1 MKLMLRIMAAGLMLA
16 SVASAKVWQVSIVDF
31 AFSPKTVNV
40 TQNDTVVWT
49 NNGTFTHSSTSGKN
63 GIPDGIWDS
72 GLLVHGATYRR
83 AFSDAGT
90 FPYFC
95 TPHPLTMTGTISVYP
110 ATGFEE
116 DRAVLVPSSPGLW
129 VSPNPFHVS
138 ATIRYRPQGS
148 NPVSIEI
155 LDLNGRVVRSLEPG
169 ANSALWDG
177 TDRDGRAAQAGV
189 YIIRLGQGQNVNYAR
204 LVKPQ

>member
-1 MKLMLRIMAAGLMLA
+1 MKLMLRVVAIGLALA
-16 SVASAKVWQVSIVDF
+16 SVGSAKVWQVSIVDF
-31 AFSPKTVNV
+31 AFSPATINV
-40 TQNDTVVWT
+40 AQGDTVVWT
-49 NNGTFTHSSTSGKN
+49 NNGTFSHSSTSGTN

-72 GLLVHGATYRR
+72 GLLSHGASYSRVF
-83 AFSDAGT
+83 ANVGS

-95 TPHPLTMTGTISVYP
+95 SLHHGMTGVVDVGP
-110 ATGFEE
+110 AAGLDDE
-116 DRAVLVPSSPGLW
+116 RQVIVPSSLMLA

-138 ATIRYRPQGS
+138 ATTRYRPQGS

-155 LDLNGRVVRSLEPG
+155 LDLNGRVVRSVKPG

-177 TDRDGRAAQAGV
+177 ADQDGLPAQAGV
-189 YIIRLGQGQNVNYAR
+189 YIVRLSQGENVNYAR